1 MLPSQCHTGGAALA
15 APNDV
20 GLPNLLRQMARE
32 LESLQLMAANMETS
46 VDDMI
51 ERHAEVLD
59 ARSMQNLQLLDIM
72 NQTLAA
78 LSVFADVTAS
88 LASPHWVVDADA
100 ATSQL
105 KLASLAH
112 RLAKGVDREPG
123 AAAQSDD
130 YELFG
135 D

>member
-1 MLPSQCHTGGAALA
+1 MLPSKSRPEDLA
-15 APNDV
+15 RPAVNDV
-20 GLPNLLRQMARE
+20 AIPVLMRQLARE
-32 LESLQLMAANMETS
+32 LEALQSMAANMETT

-51 ERHAEVLD
+51 ERHSEVLD
-59 ARSMQNLQLLDIM
+59 TKSMQNLQLLDIM
-72 NQTLAA
+72 SQTLAA

-88 LASPHWVVDADA
+88 LSSPHWAVDAEA
-100 ATSQL
+100 ATAQL

-112 RLAKGVDREPG
+112 RLARGVDLVPRPAEDG
-123 AAAQSDD
+123 DD

>member
-1 MLPSQCHTGGAALA
+1 MQPSQREAEGPGLA
-15 APNDV
+15 SPHDV
-20 GLPNLLRQMARE
+20 GLPVLLRQMARE

-59 ARSMQNLQLLDIM
+59 AKSMQNLQLLDIM

-88 LASPHWVVDADA
+88 LASPQWAVDAEA
-100 ATSQL
+100 ATAQL

-112 RLAKGVDREPG
+112 RLAKGVAPQAVLTAEP
-123 AAAQSDD
+123 DD

>member
-1 MLPSQCHTGGAALA
+1 MLPSPRRIDESGPASA
-15 APNDV
+15 NDV
-20 GLPNLLRQMARE
+20 ALPVLLRQMARE
-32 LESLQLMAANMETS
+32 LEALQLMAANMETS

-59 ARSMQNLQLLDIM
+59 TKSMQNLQLLDIM
-72 NQTLAA
+72 SQTLAA

-88 LASPHWVVDADA
+88 LASPQWAVDAEA
-100 ATSQL
+100 ATAQL

-112 RLAKGVDREPG
+112 RLAKGMDPAAG
-123 AAAQSDD
+123 AASEADD

>member
-1 MLPSQCHTGGAALA
+1 MLPSQCQFGGPRLA
-15 APNDV
+15 SPHDV
-20 GLPNLLRQMARE
+20 GLPSLLRQLARE
-32 LESLQLMAANMETS
+32 LEALQLMAANMETS

-59 ARSMQNLQLLDIM
+59 TKSMQNLQLLDIM
-72 NQTLAA
+72 NQTLTA

-88 LASPHWVVDADA
+88 LASPQWVVDAEA
-100 ATSQL
+100 ATAQL

-112 RLAKGVDREPG
+112 RLARGVDHKTETASEP
-123 AAAQSDD
+123 DD

>member
-1 MLPSQCHTGGAALA
+1 MLPSGNRPHQLEQPAIHEVAL
-15 APNDV
+15 PV
-20 GLPNLLRQMARE
+20 LLRQLARE
-32 LESLQLMAANMETS
+32 LESLQAMAANMEMS

-59 ARSMQNLQLLDIM
+59 TKSMQNLQLLDIM
-72 NQTLAA
+72 NQTLSA

-88 LASPHWVVDADA
+88 LASPHWAVDAEA
-100 ATSQL
+100 ATAQL

-112 RLAKGVDREPG
+112 RLARG
-123 AAAQSDD
+123 AGHTPQPADDGDD

>member
-1 MLPSQCHTGGAALA
+1 MLPSQGQSVAAGLVS
-15 APNDV
+15 PHDV

-32 LESLQLMAANMETS
+32 LESLQLMAANMESS

-59 ARSMQNLQLLDIM
+59 TRSMQNLQLLDIM
-72 NQTLAA
+72 NQTLQA

-88 LASPHWVVDADA
+88 LASPHWVVDAEA
-100 ATSQL
+100 ATAQL
-105 KLASLAH
+105 KLASLAR
-112 RLAKGVDREPG
+112 RLARGVDHTHDAVAE
-123 AAAQSDD
+123 ADD

>member
-1 MLPSQCHTGGAALA
+1 MLPSPCRSQETGLVSA
-15 APNDV
+15 NDV
-20 GLPNLLRQMARE
+20 ALPVLLRQMARE
-32 LESLQLMAANMETS
+32 LEALQLMAANMESS

-51 ERHAEVLD
+51 ERLAEVLD
-59 ARSMQNLQLLDIM
+59 TKSMQNLQLLDIM

-88 LASPHWVVDADA
+88 LASPQWLVDADA
-100 ATSQL
+100 ATMQL

-112 RLAKGVDREPG
+112 RLAKGVDQKPE
-123 AAAQSDD
+123 AASAGDD

>member
-1 MLPSQCHTGGAALA
+1 
-15 APNDV
+15 
-20 GLPNLLRQMARE
+20 
-32 LESLQLMAANMETS
+32 MAADMEAT

-51 ERHAEVLD
+51 ERHAGALD
-59 ARSMQNLQLLDIM
+59 ARSIQNLQLLDIM

-78 LSVFADVTAS
+78 LTVFADVTAS
-88 LASPHWVVDADA
+88 LSSAEWAVNAEA
-100 ATSQL
+100 ATAQL

-112 RLAKGVDREPG
+112 RLAKGTEQQAPPE
-123 AAAQSDD
+123 SDD

>member
-1 MLPSQCHTGGAALA
+1 MLPSQCRSTGPG
-15 APNDV
+15 PVSSTDV

-32 LESLQLMAANMETS
+32 LEALQRMAADMESS

-51 ERHAEVLD
+51 ESHAEVLD
-59 ARSMQNLQLLDIM
+59 AKSMQNLQLLDIM
-72 NQTLAA
+72 SQTLAA
-78 LSVFADVTAS
+78 LSVFAEVSAT
-88 LASPHWVVDADA
+88 LASTEWLIDAKA
-100 ATSQL
+100 ATAPL

-112 RLAKGVDREPG
+112 RLAKGVHPAPDAASEP
-123 AAAQSDD
+123 DD

>member
-1 MLPSQCHTGGAALA
+1 MLPTQSRSHAAAVA

-32 LESLQLMAANMETS
+32 LESLQRMAANMETS

-59 ARSMQNLQLLDIM
+59 TRSMQNLQLLDIM

-88 LASPHWVVDADA
+88 LASPHWQVDAQA
-100 ATSQL
+100 ATAQL

-112 RLAKGVDREPG
+112 RLAKGADQAPQPTAEP
-123 AAAQSDD
+123 DD

>member
-1 MLPSQCHTGGAALA
+1 MLPSKSRPDDLTPASAGDVAL
-15 APNDV
+15 PV
-20 GLPNLLRQMARE
+20 LLRQLARE
-32 LESLQLMAANMETS
+32 LESLQAMAANMETA

-59 ARSMQNLQLLDIM
+59 AKSMQNLQLLDIM
-72 NQTLAA
+72 SQTLAA

-88 LASPHWVVDADA
+88 LASPHWAVDAEA
-100 ATSQL
+100 ATAQL

-112 RLAKGVDREPG
+112 RLARGEDHTPPHAEDG
-123 AAAQSDD
+123 DD